1 MPPLVPPRVH
11 AHTRDERMP
20 IHEHEP
26 WCLQYF
32 KHADCPPHV
41 RIPMQD
47 SDAWEWNA
55 RHRWIYDRI
64 AVALSQGLDAGPH
77 GTLPPRFPVFSKP
90 IVNLNGMGVGARVI
104 RSRDEYERDYA
115 AGHMWMTLLSGRHL
129 SSDAAVIDGETRWW
143 RHATGVPSHGGTFDY
158 WIVHGGAEPALE
170 RSLGGWIARNLRGY
184 TGMVNLET
192 IGGAI
197 IEAHL
202 RPTDQWPDLYGRGW
216 VDALVALYANGS
228 WDFDDADRRDG
239 FSVILFGP
247 HGRRWRH
254 PPSAQIEEVLALP
267 GVSSVQI
274 TFHEDPS
281 SAFDPMPPGGFRLAV
296 VNCATLDAG
305 RAARERLRHWFVDG
319 SQHADHRWADAD
331 ARRKGVRRTR
341 SVRIGLASAAPSAA

>member
-1 MPPLVPPRVH
+1 
-11 AHTRDERMP
+11 MP

-32 KHADCPPHV
+32 ERADCPPHV

-115 AGHMWMTLLSGRHL
+115 AGHMWMTLLAGRHL
-129 SSDAAVIDGETRWW
+129 SSDAAVIDGGARWW
-143 RHATGVPSHGGTFDY
+143 RHATGIPLHGGTFDH
-158 WIVHGGAEPALE
+158 WVVHRSAEPALE
-170 RSLGGWIARNLRGY
+170 GSLGEWIARHLRGY

-202 RPTDQWPDLYGRGW
+202 RPSDQWPDLYGRGW
-216 VDALVALYANGS
+216 VDAVVGLYARGR
-228 WDFDDADRRDG
+228 WDFGDADRRDG

-254 PPSAQIEEVLALP
+254 PPSTLIEEVLALR

-274 TFHEDPS
+274 TFHEGQAC
-281 SAFDPMPPGGFRLAV
+281 AFDPMPPGGFRLAV
-296 VNCATLDAG
+296 VNCSSLDVG
-305 RAARERLRHWFVDG
+305 RTARERLRHGFLDG
-319 SQHADHRWADAD
+319 PQHAEHRAPDAN
-331 ARRKGVRRTR
+331 AVRNGARRTR
-341 SVRIGLASAAPSAA
+341 NVGVVLVPAATSAA